1 MTPLGDI
8 IYGRYPPSFS
18 LLFSTQTQSN
28 DPVQCAFT
36 PTTKLQA
43 LSVITLAK
51 MCLQNEDM
59 AKRVVPAF
67 GHLLDT
73 TKDAALKN
81 NIMYALSDMCVRYAS
96 LGKFIF

>member
-1 MTPLGDI
+1 M
-8 IYGRYPPSFS
+8 SFLSYYYCNYRNETSTKS
-18 LLFSTQTQSN
+18 LFYYVFSTQTQSN
-28 DPVQCAFT
+28 DPVHCAFT

-73 TKDAALKN
+73 TKVSVISFVEFKGAEEFFLQFLK
-81 NIMYALSDMCVRYAS
+81 
-96 LGKFIF
+96 

>member
-1 MTPLGDI
+1 MKNLGFVVSDPVS
-8 IYGRYPPSFS
+8 YYKNGTSAVLFFV
-18 LLFSTQTQSN
+18 FSTQTQSN
-28 DPVQCAFT
+28 DPVHCAFT

-51 MCLQNEDM
+51 MCLQNEEM

-73 TKDAALKN
+73 TK
-81 NIMYALSDMCVRYAS
+81 VV
-96 LGKFIF
+96 

>member
-1 MTPLGDI
+1 MQEKLEK
-8 IYGRYPPSFS
+8 YLFYV
-18 LLFSTQTQSN
+18 FSTQTQSN
-28 DPVQCAFT
+28 DPVHCAFT

-59 AKRVVPAF
+59 AKTVVPAF

-73 TKDAALKN
+73 TK
-81 NIMYALSDMCVRYAS
+81 VV
-96 LGKFIF
+96 